1 MDDIITKIERT
12 EIDNKL
18 SEINNLHPS
27 LTFTIEREEN
37 STLPFL
43 DMKIIHNK
51 RHLSS
56 TWYNKPTDTGLIM
69 NYHALAPKKYKRSV
83 VSGFGYRIYRACT
96 SWELFHSSLE
106 KAKQV
111 LERNQYPPNFYDPI
125 IKDTINK
132 IIEEQ
137 QSQHQKKDNSNIE
150 DNNQTRKIP
159 LLIQYRG
166 KCTEEYPTA
175 LHRTNAPCTIIMTQ
189 EIKNNPAIPQTTC

>member
-1 MDDIITKIERT
+1 M
-12 EIDNKL
+12 
-18 SEINNLHPS
+18 
-27 LTFTIEREEN
+27 
-37 STLPFL
+37 
-43 DMKIIHNK
+43 
-51 RHLSS
+51 
-56 TWYNKPTDTGLIM
+56 
-69 NYHALAPKKYKRSV
+69 
-83 VSGFGYRIYRACT
+83 YRIYRACT

-159 LLIQYRG
+159 LPIQYRG
-166 KCTEEYPTA
+166 KCTEEYASA
-175 LHRTNAPCTIIMTQ
+175 LHRTNAPCTIVMTLRKLKTTLPSLKPPV
-189 EIKNNPAIPQTTC
+189 EKMMRSGVVYKITCPRCEASYVGQTSRHHTRFREHSRNTCLMNSTSTDPGCIVH

>member
-1 MDDIITKIERT
+1 
-12 EIDNKL
+12 
-18 SEINNLHPS
+18 
-27 LTFTIEREEN
+27 
-37 STLPFL
+37 
-43 DMKIIHNK
+43 MKIIHNK

-83 VSGFGYRIYRACT
+83 VSGFVHRIYRACT

-137 QSQHQKKDNSNIE
+137 QSQHQKKNNSNIE

-159 LLIQYRG
+159 LYCMRRG
-166 KCTEEYPTA
+166 IF
-175 LHRTNAPCTIIMTQ
+175 LV
-189 EIKNNPAIPQTTC
+189 